1 MLQWRLSA
9 QSFAVLQWGLA
20 IAIPAP
26 GGLELVTYNFWVA
39 PGSTGTG
46 SDDQRFLCQAGPT
59 LSLLLTREDQPD
71 LRTAQL
77 PSADCWLTKP
87 PACLSQD
94 HGSFPHHRR
103 QSLSALQSLLLV

>member
-1 MLQWRLSA
+1 MAGTISVAPGIAAHSTGTLILMESCLILLTELTHVRLQWRLSA

-46 SDDQRFLCQAGPT
+46 SDDQRFLCQASPT
-59 LSLLLTREDQPD
+59 LCR
-71 LRTAQL
+71 
-77 PSADCWLTKP
+77 C
-87 PACLSQD
+87 
-94 HGSFPHHRR
+94 F
-103 QSLSALQSLLLV
+103 